1 MFRQIAC
8 EIISVYMPEKEEKWM
23 KAYRLFQESGY
34 HVTSSHATMKD
45 GSIILGFEIYEA
57 FVRLSRAIDAAQ
69 LVTEVEY
76 EQKEYVSNWPN
87 KLPSWMM
94 NYKKGQE
101 QGQAKIFESVLTA
114 VQSFKDQK
122 KMRILVIGSGMVDQG
137 LSYPAIA
144 EVLTDRGCAGEMIL
158 TDPLNENKVKVVRD
172 FKLTYK
178 STFDVPVGKFDVIL
192 DDSFPPTLTG
202 EQIKRAVDAGAIVS
216 TKSHLDKL
224 SWNNE
229 PTVAFRFVP
238 GVGMRI
244 CAQPYYDLREVRAVY
259 GYKKP
264 KEQVCASQCH
274 CSDCWKIKDRGRTDL
289 EWYELVKMGIRPCF
303 PYPGKNYVRELAV
316 AMSDDVMSSEFVW
329 HKISENHQKHF
340 HEFLAYYKRDTDA
353 YCRQVESRKRRLF
366 GYFVRSNGEVCEE
379 IVVSMLPIQTP
390 SRDVA
395 RQIEVYL
402 PKVVVE
408 RRGFLFRVK
417 KKKLGVKDGVE
428 ENPGPYTENET
439 LYGAPPGPMTRLHFE
454 MMTTLVGDVNHKVV
468 ALASMS
474 CLRHQD
480 PVFKIGMKEGIE
492 ENPGPPRCTLDLVHD
507 CVQEERDSVELGTQN
522 QFAVSLRLGQMI
534 WLRSPIVI
542 EQEFEDTIPDL
553 EPILMTEEERVML
566 RDYEEQGRA
575 VTGASLDHEDA
586 WCMCSECNVLRRG
599 AHGQECECAICVEMR
614 ARYAMPVRLAVDG
627 HESDCECQECD
638 DFVTQKMHFD
648 ALLEEFGYHST
659 VCICSICYGDGN
671 Y

>member
-1 MFRQIAC
+1 
-8 EIISVYMPEKEEKWM
+8 
-23 KAYRLFQESGY
+23 LFQESGY

-45 GSIILGFEIYEA
+45 GSIILGFEIFEA
-57 FVRLSRAIDAAQ
+57 FMRLSRAIDAAK

-76 EQKEYVSNWPN
+76 EQKEYTSNWPN
-87 KLPSWMM
+87 KLPTWMM
-94 NYKKGQE
+94 NYRKGQE

-122 KMRILVIGSGMVDQG
+122 KMKILVIGSGSVDQG

-144 EVLTDRGCAGEMIL
+144 EVLTDRGCAGEIIL
-158 TDPLNENKVKVVRD
+158 TDPLNENKMKVVRD

-178 STFDVPVGKFDVIL
+178 STFEAPAGKYDVIL

-202 EQIKRAVDAGAIVS
+202 EQIKKAVDAGTIVS

-229 PTVAFRFVP
+229 PSVAFRFLP

-244 CAQPYYDLREVRAVY
+244 CAQPYYDLKEVRAVY
-259 GYKKP
+259 GYRKP
-264 KEQVCASQCH
+264 KEQVCTSQCH

-340 HEFLAYYKRDTDA
+340 HEFLAYYKRDTDV
-353 YCRQVESRKRRLF
+353 YCRQVESRKGRLF
-366 GYFVRSNGEVCEE
+366 GYFVQSSGEICEE

-390 SRDVA
+390 SREVA
-395 RQIEVYL
+395 KQIEIYL

-417 KKKLGVKDGVE
+417 KKKLGLKEGVE
-428 ENPGPYTENET
+428 ENPGPYTELET
-439 LYGAPPGPMTRLHFE
+439 LYGAPPGRMTRLHFE
-454 MMTTLVGDVNHKVV
+454 MMTTRVGGSGHKAV
-468 ALASMS
+468 ALMSMGR
-474 CLRHQD
+474 LRYQD
-480 PVFKIGMKEGIE
+480 PVFYLGMKEGVE
-492 ENPGPPRCTLDLVHD
+492 ENPGPPRCTLDLIQVF
-507 CVQEERDSVELGTQN
+507 VQGEKENDELGVLN
-522 QFAVSLRLGQMI
+522 QFAVSLRFGQMI
-534 WLRSPIVI
+534 WARPPVMVEE
-542 EQEFEDTIPDL
+542 EQEWEDVIPDL
-553 EPILMTEEERVML
+553 EPILITEAERIML
-566 RDYEEQGRA
+566 REYEEQGRA
-575 VTGASLDHEDA
+575 VTGVLLDHEDA
-586 WCMCSECNVLRRG
+586 WCMCSECNALRRE
-599 AHGQECECAICVEMR
+599 AHGQECECMICVEVEF
-614 ARYAMPVRLAVDG
+614 RYSRPVRLTVEG

-638 DFVTQKMHFD
+638 DFVTQKMRFD
-648 ALLEEFGYHST
+648 ALLEEVGYHST
-659 VCICSICYGDGN
+659 ACICSICYDDGN
-671 Y
+671 YQ